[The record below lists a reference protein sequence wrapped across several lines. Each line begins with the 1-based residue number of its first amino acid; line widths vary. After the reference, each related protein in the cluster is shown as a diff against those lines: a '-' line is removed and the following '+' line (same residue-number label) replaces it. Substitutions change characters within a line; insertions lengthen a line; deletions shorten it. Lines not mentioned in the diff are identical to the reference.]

1 VLGVGRAP
9 LGERREQT
17 VDEAAE
23 LAAGIVVG
31 VDLGDGQLQVCST
44 MEMAGCDR
52 LSMHQQ
58 TALQEIGID
67 PDQP

>member
-1 VLGVGRAP
+1 
-9 LGERREQT
+9 
-17 VDEAAE
+17 
-23 LAAGIVVG
+23 
-31 VDLGDGQLQVCST
+31 

-67 PDQP
+67 ANQP